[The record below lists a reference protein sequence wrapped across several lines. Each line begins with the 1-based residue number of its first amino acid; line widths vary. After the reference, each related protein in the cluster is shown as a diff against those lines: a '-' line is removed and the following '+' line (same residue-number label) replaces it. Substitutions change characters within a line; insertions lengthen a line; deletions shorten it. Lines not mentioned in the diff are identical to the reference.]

1 MKTGIPQETL
11 ASFFGIDS
19 RQNISHFCNQV
30 RAAFVKDFVP
40 HFLGSNSLSRDEWLC
55 KNTEIAK
62 ELFSMKET
70 QFCLIADG
78 TYLYCQKSKNNKLQ
92 RLLYS
97 GQKKRH
103 LIKPFIVSTS
113 NGYKA
118 FQIKV

>member
-1 MKTGIPQETL
+1 MCQLRSLKNLPTRTKEQALAIYLTWLKTGIPQKTL

-78 TYLYCQKSKNNKLQ
+78 TYL
-92 RLLYS
+92 
-97 GQKKRH
+97 
-103 LIKPFIVSTS
+103 
-113 NGYKA
+113 
-118 FQIKV
+118 